1 MVGRARGSPLNSQR
15 GVPCRCADPY
25 AGPDDLSRFYPHTP
39 QPPCHV
45 ARHAVEDMSP
55 FAPQY
60 NYTSPRQR
68 KRRPPHPAPLRPL
81 RTNHQQK
88 CSPSF
93 PCSNTSVVRATTP
106 DFQPASLLCVSTPSR
121 LQPYIPTPLELAIH
135 PYPSSNSAKFI
146 SSLPRPSP
154 NFRVDVEAEMDS
166 MPQLMGGGGRNMSG
180 RSVEQIWPHLL
191 RNTKAYVPS
200 REW

>member
-1 MVGRARGSPLNSQR
+1 MPAPMISPASTRTHRSHRATSHATPSKICRRSHPNTTIRLLDSENADHPTQPRSARYVPTTNRSVPRPSPVR
-15 GVPCRCADPY
+15 
-25 AGPDDLSRFYPHTP
+25 TP
-39 QPPCHV
+39 P
-45 ARHAVEDMSP
+45 S
-55 FAPQY
+55 FA
-60 NYTSPRQR
+60 
-68 KRRPPHPAPLRPL
+68 RPPP
-81 RTNHQQK
+81 T
-88 CSPSF
+88 
-93 PCSNTSVVRATTP
+93 SNPPHCCVCQRRRAFSHT
-106 DFQPASLLCVSTPSR
+106 
-121 LQPYIPTPLELAIH
+121 

-166 MPQLMGGGGRNMSG
+166 MRQLMGGGGRNMNG